1 MAKKKYLVVHP
12 KLSLPAKDKDGNPA
26 LSHLK
31 AGAEVSLEEKDA
43 KALVDSG
50 KLSLV
55 VAKKKSAD

>member
-12 KLSLPAKDKDGNPA
+12 KLSLPGKDVDGNPA
-26 LSHLK
+26 LSHMK
-31 AGAEVSLEEKDA
+31 AGEEVSLEEAEA

-55 VAKKKSAD
+55 VAKKKSKG